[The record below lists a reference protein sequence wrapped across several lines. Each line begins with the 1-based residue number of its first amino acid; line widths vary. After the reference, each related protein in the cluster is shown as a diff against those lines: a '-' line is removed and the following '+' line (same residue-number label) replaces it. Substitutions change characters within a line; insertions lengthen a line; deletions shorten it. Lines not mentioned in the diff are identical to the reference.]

1 MSILEAS
8 AETTGVY
15 LQFFVLCMLD
25 NLDVLSVA
33 QQEIDTIIGDNR
45 TPEIED
51 LDKLPYL
58 QAVIKE
64 VRMLTKNDVTVF
76 TDHIYKFRSIG
87 IDLWPRHLYHMQQLL
102 TRW

>member
-25 NLDVLSVA
+25 NLDVLSAA

-76 TDHIYKFRSIG
+76 TDHI
-87 IDLWPRHLYHMQQLL
+87 
-102 TRW
+102 